1 MYDTDKVKEVI
12 RLFSTILKQL
22 RQSRDLTQEQLGEA
36 VYVSTA
42 SISHYENGR
51 SMPSRETLENLSKFF
66 GVSTDYLMGS
76 STLAEFEELM
86 NQEYCDGVKVSAF
99 VDKCMSVTGKDREAL
114 LTVVDALEMRNNQK
128 K

>member
-1 MYDTDKVKEVI
+1 M
-12 RLFSTILKQL
+12 FSTILKQL

-99 VDKCMSVTGKDREAL
+99 VDKCMSVKGKDREAL